1 MGRRTASERARP
13 PHRAWTHAAACL
25 FSAARQLDSTR
36 IRRIGLLC
44 TPRAP
49 ARPTRARAGPDGRA
63 DSTALRSTTRALL
76 PCAAG
81 LMHSTRAHGAGI
93 AAIAAIRQSPRDGI
107 PNLIN
112 CCQRIGLDAQRRY
125 RDSGSCTD
133 ETVRGRAVTQPPTPP
148 LSSILCLRLH
158 CAAIRWA
165 SAACAL
171 SRRPWWSPT

>member
-1 MGRRTASERARP
+1 MGRRTASERSRP

-63 DSTALRSTTRALL
+63 DSTALRSATRALP

-93 AAIAAIRQSPRDGI
+93 AAIAAIRQSPRDGNERADDGLQSI
-107 PNLIN
+107 IS
-112 CCQRIGLDAQRRY
+112 IGSKNPELYYSTLYGKEMAREAVNTRSNY
-125 RDSGSCTD
+125 SWSGSW
-133 ETVRGRAVTQPPTPP
+133 
-148 LSSILCLRLH
+148 SSSLVLR
-158 CAAIRWA
+158 
-165 SAACAL
+165 S
-171 SRRPWWSPT
+171 

>member
-36 IRRIGLLC
+36 IRRILRLC

-63 DSTALRSTTRALL
+63 DSTALRSATRALP

-93 AAIAAIRQSPRDGI
+93 AAIAAIRQSPRTVT
-107 PNLIN
+107 N
-112 CCQRIGLDAQRRY
+112 GLMMGLMSLLSTRLTSLTVPPFVAT
-125 RDSGSCTD
+125 TD
-133 ETVRGRAVTQPPTPP
+133 PQEWTGDPEARTNRVLPCGRKGWTCKACGDTAGYATQHPP
-148 LSSILCLRLH
+148 
-158 CAAIRWA
+158 
-165 SAACAL
+165 
-171 SRRPWWSPT
+171 